1 MKVELGEIKNEMER
15 EFIQEF
21 AQILAIDIP
30 YQTSMSFIDF
40 KSLANAKITRL
51 AAKPEMYQ
59 QQIPSSA
66 AHSPKTY

>member
-51 AAKPEMYQ
+51 AAKPDMY
-59 QQIPSSA
+59 
-66 AHSPKTY
+66 